1 MRTSW
6 YWRLCPHFLSVSRLR
21 ASTPQCRKDVC
32 LLSLY
37 NITSLYVN
45 LSIKTLQRHMRRP
58 DPIILFPALILFP
71 VSDLTLPL
79 FFPLVSPRSACTLG
93 RTPSPA
99 VPVTTPS
106 TSPRGCWDSTRT
118 ISKSSTRCPNSV
130 SRPKASSLT
139 RPRKWWETASRSWV
153 DSVYLILLFAVFP
166 PVSDYRC
173 ECSG

>member
-6 YWRLCPHFLSVSRLR
+6 CQRPRPHFLSVSRLR
-21 ASTPQCRKDVC
+21 APTPQCRKDVC
-32 LLSLY
+32 LLGLY
-37 NITSLYVN
+37 KITSVN
-45 LSIKTLQRHMRRP
+45 LSIKTLHRHMRRP
-58 DPIILFPALILFP
+58 DPMILFP
-71 VSDLTLPL
+71 VSDLTPPL

-118 ISKSSTRCPNSV
+118 TSKSSTRCPNSV

-139 RPRKWWETASRSWV
+139 RPRKWWETASCPWV
-153 DSVYLILLFAVFP
+153 DSVYLILLLAVFP
-166 PVSDYRC
+166 VSD
-173 ECSG
+173 